1 MSTARYCKNCG
12 KKYYPKSY
20 YSYPQFHCTV
30 EQYQDGTSNEVRLE
44 YARFHS
50 LSCMTEW
57 LSKNKEAFAE
67 LVDNVSE
74 NVIQDNQTINQ

>member
-1 MSTARYCKNCG
+1 MSTARHCKNCG

-20 YSYPQFHCTV
+20 YSYPQFGWRTPDAV
-30 EQYQDGTSNEVRLE
+30 KLE

-57 LSKNKEAFAE
+57 LNKNKEAFAFF
-67 LVDNVSE
+67 VDNISQ
-74 NVIQDNQTINQ
+74 NVIQEDNQQP